1 MTPEHH
7 IEWIAGFSDKTWTIK
22 WLDPN
27 EQPAKNLHIYDDTAI
42 YEYCNLHGLW
52 KK

>member
-7 IEWIAGFSDKTWTIK
+7 IEWIAGFGDNTWTIK
-22 WLDPN
+22 WLNVN
-27 EQPAKNLHIYDDTAI
+27 EQPAKSLHIYDDTTV